1 MKTPTETLS
10 EFCASLSLS
19 KIPGEIVDH
28 AKLCILDG
36 LGCALF
42 GAGLDCG
49 QILGSYVRDVGGR
62 AEASLWGMLGKV
74 PAANAALVNGTL
86 VHSFELDDLHKSSI
100 LHPTSV
106 ALPAAIAIAQSRG
119 STSGANV
126 IAAYIG
132 GTEAGI
138 RAGNC
143 VGVKQLSDGFHPT
156 GTLGPIAAAGAAG
169 NLLGLSAEQ
178 MLHALSIGAT
188 QAAGLMS
195 AQFESM
201 VKRVHAGR
209 AAQSGVMAAEL
220 AQRGLTGIDTVF
232 ENDYG
237 GFCKTFGG
245 PDANIDLL
253 TDGLGEEFE
262 TANIGFK
269 CYAACG
275 STHTTID
282 AIKELRNE
290 HKITA
295 DDVERIDVEATTV
308 TKLHVGFPYEPGSL
322 TSAQMNLPYAAAVTL
337 LDGEAFIDQYSQ
349 ANTHNLDVI
358 ALAKRVSV
366 TPAADLDAQ
375 GGPGRHT
382 VRIIVSTKDG
392 RNLKAERTHAK
403 GSPADPLTRN
413 EVIEKF
419 YRLAETRIGSDGAS
433 NLYDC
438 VMDLEN
444 KPDIKSLT
452 GLL

>member
-1 MKTPTETLS
+1 
-10 EFCASLSLS
+10 
-19 KIPGEIVDH
+19 
-28 AKLCILDG
+28 
-36 LGCALF
+36 
-42 GAGLDCG
+42 
-49 QILGSYVRDVGGR
+49 
-62 AEASLWGMLGKV
+62 
-74 PAANAALVNGTL
+74 
-86 VHSFELDDLHKSSI
+86 
-100 LHPTSV
+100 
-106 ALPAAIAIAQSRG
+106 
-119 STSGANV
+119 
-126 IAAYIG
+126 
-132 GTEAGI
+132 
-138 RAGNC
+138 
-143 VGVKQLSDGFHPT
+143 
-156 GTLGPIAAAGAAG
+156 
-169 NLLGLSAEQ
+169 
-178 MLHALSIGAT
+178 
-188 QAAGLMS
+188 
-195 AQFESM
+195 
-201 VKRVHAGR
+201 
-209 AAQSGVMAAEL
+209 
-220 AQRGLTGIDTVF
+220 LT
-232 ENDYG
+232 N
-237 GFCKTFGG
+237 
-245 PDANIDLL
+245 
-253 TDGLGEEFE
+253 GLGEEFE